1 MNIDQIRSQNV
12 YKSFADTSAR
22 NDENGADKKVSD
34 CVSEDRV
41 EISSASSSLSEARE
55 LVSQSGIAGISG
67 SAPGNP
73 TDASERAERIEDL
86 RQQVEAGTYSV
97 SSHAIAKSILAGNF
111 MDKRA

>member
-1 MNIDQIRSQNV
+1 MNIDQIRSSNV

-34 CVSEDRV
+34 NVCEDRV

-55 LVSQSGIAGISG
+55 LVSQSGI
-67 SAPGNP
+67 SAFDGAVSQS
-73 TDASERAERIEDL
+73 TDRAERIEEL

-97 SSHAIAKSILAGNF
+97 SSHAIANSILTGNF
-111 MDKRA
+111 FDKKA